1 VSVAERRFSG
11 RVEIARDPEEVF
23 DWVADYRNTSL
34 ALEGVSRWR
43 PLGARTRGVGARFEV
58 AMDVLGMPLENVLVL
73 DLWDRPRAIGWRSE
87 SGLVPQTG
95 RWRFEP
101 SPAGTAVLLVIA
113 YRPPGGAL
121 GGLLLARLDGLV
133 RERLR
138 RALARMRAAIEA
150 GDGAR

>member
-1 VSVAERRFSG
+1 MVERRFSA
-11 RVEIARDPEEVF
+11 RVEIARGPGEVF
-23 DWVADYRNTSL
+23 DWVADYRNASL

-43 PLGARTRGVGARFEV
+43 PLTGRTRGPGARFEV
-58 AMDVLGMPLENVLVL
+58 SMEVLGVPLENVLVL

-101 SPAGTAVLLVIA
+101 CDEGTAVSLTIA

-121 GGLLLARLDGLV
+121 GSLVLARADDLV
-133 RERLR
+133 RGRLR
-138 RALARMRAAIEA
+138 HALERMKVTIEA
-150 GDGAR
+150 GDGAG